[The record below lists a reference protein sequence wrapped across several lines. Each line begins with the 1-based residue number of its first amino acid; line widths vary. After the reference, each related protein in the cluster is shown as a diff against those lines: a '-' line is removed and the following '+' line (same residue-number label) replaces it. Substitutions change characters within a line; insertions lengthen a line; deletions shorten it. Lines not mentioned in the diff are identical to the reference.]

1 MTTLALENR
10 LYQNSPDASYVLRRR
25 ELVVEPSYAL
35 KDAAVAPP
43 SIVDAITARVNGRA
57 GTLANAR
64 MNAELTEIV
73 KQLRLAAAETGIDL
87 SMAPPLEIVD
97 ADDGSV
103 LIEWHLADR
112 RLGFNIEPHEG
123 QSGWYFA
130 FSRASGGQ
138 CGSGLLASLD
148 MPMLLRLMFTPTTR

>member
-25 ELVVEPSYAL
+25 EVFVEPSYAL
-35 KDAAVAPP
+35 KDIAGAPP
-43 SIVDAITARVNGRA
+43 AIIDAISARVNARS

-64 MNAELTEIV
+64 MNGELTDV
-73 KQLRLAAAETGIDL
+73 LKQLRLAAMETGIDL
-87 SMAPPLEIVD
+87 STAPPLEIVD

-112 RLGFNIEPHEG
+112 RLGFNIEPSEG

-148 MPMLLRLMFTPTTR
+148 MRVLLHLMFTPTTR

>member
-25 ELVVEPSYAL
+25 EVFVEPSYAL
-35 KDAAVAPP
+35 KDVPAAP
-43 SIVDAITARVNGRA
+43 SIVDAITARVNARS

-64 MNAELTEIV
+64 MNAELTDIMTH
-73 KQLRLAAAETGIDL
+73 LRLAARESGTDL
-87 SMAPPLEIVD
+87 STAPALEIVD

-130 FSRASGGQ
+130 FSRDSGGQ

-148 MPMLLRLMFTPTTR
+148 MRMLLRLMFTSTTR